1 MAVLSKVQIGNM
13 ALSNLGAKANIESF
27 SEASKEARAISLW
40 YDHSR
45 LATLEDYNW
54 SFAVKRA
61 TLTSHSEGPPSGIW
75 SYRYQYPADCVLARH
90 LQNPE
95 YVASSRTIWDVPQVL
110 VEPDA
115 IPYIIEMNSTGTEK
129 TILTD
134 LNDAV
139 LVYTFDQQNVIH
151 FSRNF
156 STALSFMLAYFI
168 AIPITGRADL
178 KDQMAQYYSFHM
190 RRAAARDGN
199 EAIQRPPR
207 EAESIRA
214 RL

>member
-1 MAVLSKVQIGNM
+1 MSNLSKTQIGNM

-45 LATLEDYNW
+45 ITTLEDFNW
-54 SFAVKRA
+54 NFATKRA
-61 TLTSHSEGPPSGIW
+61 TLTSHSEIPPAGIW
-75 SYRYQYPADCVLARH
+75 GFRYQYPADCLVARY

-95 YVASSRTIWDVPQVL
+95 YVASSRTIWDIPQVV
-110 VEPDA
+110 VEPDS
-115 IPYIIEMNSTGTEK
+115 IPFQIEMSSNGETK

-134 LNDAV
+134 LEGAV
-139 LVYTFDQQNVIH
+139 LVYTFDQQDTTH
-151 FSRNF
+151 MPRNF
-156 STALSFMLAYFI
+156 AIALSFMLAYFI
-168 AIPITGRADL
+168 CIPITGRADL
-178 KDQMAQYYSFHM
+178 KEAMGRYYQFHM
-190 RRAAARDGN
+190 QRAAGRNSN
-199 EAIQRPPR
+199 EAIARPPR